1 MVHSYQI
8 TLNVEI
14 DERGKELMAAYCSD
28 KNIAQRI
35 IINQLRDA
43 ADNLE
48 YADILAEVAQAFKAE
63 LRNTPK
69 GKHLRVVK

>member
-1 MVHSYQI
+1 MHTYQI

-14 DERGKELMAAYCSD
+14 DERGKELITAHCSD
-28 KNIAQRI
+28 KSITLRI
-35 IINQLRDA
+35 IINQLRQA

-48 YADILAEVAQAFKAE
+48 YADVVAEVAQAFKAE